1 MTVQADGGPPRG
13 PRRLARAAP
22 YVLGGAVAFGAVVVF
37 NLVFPAP
44 RPLTQED
51 VDARVDQ
58 ALASVTPAPAF
69 SELVYQAVRP
79 SVVLV
84 QIERPRPDGQSG
96 SEEGVGSGVVVN
108 AAGDMLTSLHVVADA
123 TSVVVTFAD
132 GSRSPADVIAR
143 DPKNDI
149 AVLRATTPPGEIVP
163 ATLGDPSAVREG
175 SEAYAVGS
183 PFGLMDSMSA
193 GVISGLD
200 RSFQL
205 ENSDIVLHGLIQID
219 AAVNPGNSGGPLLD
233 REGHVI
239 GIVAAL
245 LNPTK
250 DDVFAGIGLAV
261 PITAAGGAAGMPAY

>member
-1 MTVQADGGPPRG
+1 MADDGGRGDHPKPRRGRRRRHGRRRVGDGPPRGRTVGQPGVTDLGGPTGGPPRRLTLDFSSGRAGVDDMTVQADGGPPRG

-22 YVLGGAVAFGAVVVF
+22 YVLGAAVAFGAVVVF

-51 VDARVDQ
+51 VDARVHQ

-96 SEEGVGSGVVVN
+96 SEEGVGSGVVGN

-132 GSRSPADVIAR
+132 GSRSPADVI
-143 DPKNDI
+143 DP
-149 AVLRATTPPGEIVP
+149 
-163 ATLGDPSAVREG
+163 DPQNEHA
-175 SEAYAVGS
+175 
-183 PFGLMDSMSA
+183 
-193 GVISGLD
+193 
-200 RSFQL
+200 
-205 ENSDIVLHGLIQID
+205 
-219 AAVNPGNSGGPLLD
+219 
-233 REGHVI
+233 
-239 GIVAAL
+239 
-245 LNPTK
+245 
-250 DDVFAGIGLAV
+250 
-261 PITAAGGAAGMPAY
+261 